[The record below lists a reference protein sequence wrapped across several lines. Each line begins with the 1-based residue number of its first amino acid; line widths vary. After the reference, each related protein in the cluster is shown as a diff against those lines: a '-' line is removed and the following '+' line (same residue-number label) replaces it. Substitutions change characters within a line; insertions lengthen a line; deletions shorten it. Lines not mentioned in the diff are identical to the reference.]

1 MFGEHAL
8 GVKAIGSQG
17 TLQVGTSSFAG
28 VSLQVSVAVGVL
40 EATQSKKVRLLQLLP
55 LHKTQLR
62 YILELEVQA

>member
-28 VSLQVSVAVGVL
+28 LSLQVSVAVGVL
-40 EATQSKKVRLLQLLP
+40 EATQSMSFAFTMTLL
-55 LHKTQLR
+55 
-62 YILELEVQA
+62 VF